1 MTDDYSTN
9 PDYKSSE
16 ERILELE
23 SEVKYHKR
31 QIATL
36 ERKVDNLVRN
46 ESRRHGVPQYG
57 KNVKLPKIPKV
68 QTND

>member
-1 MTDDYSTN
+1 MIE
-9 PDYKSSE
+9 E

-36 ERKVDNLVRN
+36 ERKVDNLERN
-46 ESRRHGVPQYG
+46 ESRRHGVQQYG

-68 QTND
+68 QTNE